1 MNRNRGRDWASTE
14 DENLLLSGTFSA
26 CSILPISF
34 DLFQCAVPTLFFP
47 PITLYLYVAQCGF
60 FLNLVLLSLN
70 VIKPLG
76 WMYVVHSSSCT
87 CGRMKR
93 GLWNNNV
100 LSDN

>member
-1 MNRNRGRDWASTE
+1 MNRSRGRDWTSTE

-47 PITLYLYVAQCGF
+47 PNHFVSICCTMWI
-60 FLNLVLLSLN
+60 FLNFVLLSLN